1 MKAGALDRAVHVA
14 LGRQVHHQFGVR
26 LAHRFCSGGGI
37 GEIHAQQGV
46 ALGRLGQG
54 LDAGEVAGV
63 ATFIE
68 IEHQRL
74 AFAQQPA
81 HHRPADK
88 AGPTGHQDAAA
99 AGQER

>member
-1 MKAGALDRAVHVA
+1 MA
-14 LGRQVHHQFGVR
+14 LGRQVHHQVGVGLLHRRCRGFGVGEVHLEELVACLR
-26 LAHRFCSGGGI
+26 LW
-37 GEIHAQQGV
+37 Q
-46 ALGRLGQG
+46 RL
-54 LDAGEVAGV
+54 DIGEVAGV